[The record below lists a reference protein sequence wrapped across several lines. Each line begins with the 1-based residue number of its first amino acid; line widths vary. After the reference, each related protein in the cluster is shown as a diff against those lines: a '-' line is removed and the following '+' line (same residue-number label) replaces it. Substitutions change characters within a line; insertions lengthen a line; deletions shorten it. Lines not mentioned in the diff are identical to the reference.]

1 MSAVNPWGIDPI
13 LFSVGP
19 LQVRWYGLM
28 YVVGFIICGKL
39 LAVLS
44 NRQFFKLPKDKID
57 NFVTTSIIGM
67 FLGARIFYVFIYNWD
82 FYSKNLGKILAV
94 WEGGLSF
101 HGAVF
106 GLCMTSIYVSRKLG
120 VHWFQVSDSM
130 VVAGTQGVFFGRF
143 GNFVNGELYG
153 RVTDSSLGMIFPLG
167 GPYPRHASQLY
178 EGFLEGIVLF
188 AILWLMHRRVKL
200 HGVCS
205 AFFLIIYGVFRYII
219 EFFREAD
226 PQLGYYFG
234 GTTTMGQILCFLMIL
249 IGIGLYL
256 YAKKLNISNLAYRPK
271 EN

>member
-1 MSAVNPWGIDPI
+1 MNEINPWGIDPI
-13 LFSVGP
+13 IFGIGP

-28 YVVGFIICGKL
+28 YVVGFIICGVL
-39 LAVLS
+39 LGVLS
-44 NRQFFKLPKDKID
+44 DRKFFKLSRDKID
-57 NFVTTSIIGM
+57 NFITTSIIGM

-106 GLCMTSIYVSRKLG
+106 GLCMTSIYVSKKLN
-120 VHWFQVSDSM
+120 VHWFQISDSM
-130 VVAGTQGVFFGRF
+130 VVAGTQGVFFGRI
-143 GNFVNGELYG
+143 GNFINGELYG
-153 RVTDSSLGMIFPLG
+153 RITDSPLGMIFPLG

-205 AFFLIIYGVFRYII
+205 AFFLIIYGIFRYFI

-226 PQLGYYFG
+226 AQLGYYFG

-249 IGIGLYL
+249 IGVALYL
-256 YAKKLNISNLAYRPK
+256 YAKKLNIKNEAYQ
-271 EN
+271 NN